1 MGPGGRSLADQRV
14 DVLDA
19 TDSGSNRFGHLGV
32 RMDKFKG
39 SLSEKWLFFSLQ
51 LRLKTLFKHEA
62 SYRAPLAV
70 GSYWSPEHP
79 LDAPQLSVT
88 QVGGTDHDVVARH
101 WTRRFS

>member
-1 MGPGGRSLADQRV
+1 MGRL
-14 DVLDA
+14 DVK
-19 TDSGSNRFGHLGV
+19 TDEFKESPSGKKS
-32 RMDKFKG
+32 
-39 SLSEKWLFFSLQ
+39 LFFPPLSTPLQ
-51 LRLKTLFKHEA
+51 LKTLFKREA

-101 WTRRFS
+101 WTRRFL

>member
-1 MGPGGRSLADQRV
+1 MGRLDVKTDQ
-14 DVLDA
+14 
-19 TDSGSNRFGHLGV
+19 
-32 RMDKFKG
+32 FKE
-39 SLSEKWLFFSLQ
+39 SPSEKVTSPPPLSTPPQ
-51 LRLKTLFKHEA
+51 LKTLFKREA

-101 WTRRFS
+101 WTRRFL

>member
-1 MGPGGRSLADQRV
+1 MGPGADQRV
-14 DVLDA
+14 DVLVA
-19 TDSGSNRFGHLGV
+19 NASGSNRFGRLGV
-32 RMDKFKG
+32 KMDAFKR
-39 SLSEKWLFFSLQ
+39 SRSEKWMFFFFPLQ

>member
-1 MGPGGRSLADQRV
+1 MKTDEFKESPGEEV
-14 DVLDA
+14 
-19 TDSGSNRFGHLGV
+19 T
-32 RMDKFKG
+32 
-39 SLSEKWLFFSLQ
+39 FFSPPLSTPPQ
-51 LRLKTLFKHEA
+51 LKTLFKREA

-101 WTRRFS
+101 WARRFL